1 MTAPSLATQI
11 PVVVVT
17 GFLGAGKTTLLQ
29 KLVRRPELRGTAVI
43 INEFGEIG
51 LDHDLLEVGDE
62 TVVELDGGCL
72 CCTVRSDLTDT
83 LRDLHGRHVRGRID
97 LERVVVETT
106 GLADPAPILATLL
119 GDVYAAHYFRLAS
132 VVTLV
137 DAVNGL
143 ATLDAHREAARQV
156 AVADRL
162 VLTKVDMAP
171 EVGPLWM
178 ALRRLNP
185 AAPVLRATH
194 GEADPEALLEDGL
207 YDPTTK
213 SPDVQAW
220 LRAEAHLTGHDH
232 NHPHGHDHEPE
243 HDVNRHGEDIRAF
256 CLRREEPIPT
266 VVFEAFMDLLWMA
279 AGSELLRVK
288 GLVCLAE
295 EADKPLVFHAVQHAI
310 HPAVTLEQWPSAD
323 RSTRIVFIVKN
334 IAPPKVEGMLDA
346 LIAQA
351 PEIEAGR
358 AAAAAEEARR

>member
-1 MTAPSLATQI
+1 MTAPSLSSQI
-11 PVVVVT
+11 PVVVIT

-29 KLVRRPELRGTAVI
+29 KLVRRPELRATAVI

-51 LDHDLLEVGDE
+51 LDHDLLETGDE

-72 CCTVRSDLTDT
+72 CCTVRSDLVDT
-83 LRDLHGRHVRGRID
+83 LRDLHGRHIRGTID
-97 LERVVVETT
+97 LERVVIETT

-119 GDVYAAHYFRLAS
+119 GDVYAGHYFRLAS

-137 DAVNGL
+137 DAVNGR
-143 ATLDAHREAARQV
+143 ATLDAHPEAARQV

-171 EVGPLWM
+171 EVGPLRT
-178 ALRRLNP
+178 ALRQLNP
-185 AAPVLRATH
+185 TAPVIRAAH
-194 GEADPEALLEDGL
+194 GEADPDALLEDGL
-207 YDPTTK
+207 YDPATK

-220 LRAEAHLTGHDH
+220 LRAEAHPSGHDH
-232 NHPHGHDHEPE
+232 GHPHTHE

-256 CLRREEPIPT
+256 CLRREAPVPT
-266 VVFEAFMDLLWMA
+266 AAFDAFMDLLWMM

-295 EADKPLVFHAVQHAI
+295 EADRPLVFHAVQHAI
-310 HPAVTLEQWPSAD
+310 HPTVTLDRWPSAD
-323 RSTRIVFIVKN
+323 RSTRIVFIVRN
-334 IAPPKVEGMLDA
+334 IAPPKIEAMLDA

-358 AAAAAEEARR
+358 AAAEQAP

>member
-1 MTAPSLATQI
+1 MSAPSLTSQI
-11 PVVVVT
+11 PVVVLT

-43 INEFGEIG
+43 VNEFGEIG

-72 CCTVRSDLTDT
+72 CCTVRSALTET
-83 LRDLHGRHVRGRID
+83 LRDLHGRHVRGQIALR
-97 LERVVVETT
+97 RVVIETT

-119 GDVYAAHYFRLAS
+119 GEPYAATYFRLAS

-143 ATLDAHREAARQV
+143 ATLDTHAEAARQA

-162 VLTKVDMAP
+162 VLTKVDTAP
-171 EVGPLWM
+171 EVGTLWTR
-178 ALRRLNP
+178 LRGLNP
-185 AAPVLRATH
+185 TAPIIRVVNGT
-194 GEADPEALLEDGL
+194 ADPAALLEDGL
-207 YDPTTK
+207 YDPATK
-213 SPDVQAW
+213 GADVQAW
-220 LRAEAHLTGHDH
+220 LRAEAHPSGHDH
-232 NHPHGHDHEPE
+232 AHA

-256 CLRREEPIPT
+256 CLRREEPIPMAA
-266 VVFEAFMDLLWMA
+266 FDAFMDLLWMA
-279 AGSELLRVK
+279 AGPDLLRVK

-295 EADKPLVFHAVQHAI
+295 EADTPLVFHAVQHAI
-310 HPAVTLEQWPSAD
+310 HPAVTLDRWPSAD

-334 IAPPKVEGMLDA
+334 IAPPKVEAMLDT

-358 AAAAAEEARR
+358 AAAAGDGR